1 MKHKIIF
8 EKDFETK
15 GNEQELINDIQKDE
29 FFAWMIKKGYKYNDI
44 KNIFDDKKL
53 SAGEQSRFNET
64 LRNIKKETTI
74 SLTEA
79 LVFLEETFVKF
90 KRILSILDNETKFE
104 LKKELSQKYK
114 IDLDE
119 NTLSQI
125 LG

>member
-1 MKHKIIF
+1 
-8 EKDFETK
+8 
-15 GNEQELINDIQKDE
+15 
-29 FFAWMIKKGYKYNDI
+29 MIKKGYKYNDI